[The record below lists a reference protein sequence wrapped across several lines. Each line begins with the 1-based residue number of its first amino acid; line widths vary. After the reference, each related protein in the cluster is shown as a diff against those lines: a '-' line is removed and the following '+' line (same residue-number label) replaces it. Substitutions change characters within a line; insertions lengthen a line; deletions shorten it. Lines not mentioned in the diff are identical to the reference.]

1 MDPLEAVFVFCFVF
15 GVATSIISLLLGSFH
30 GAGLHHGLG
39 GGHEGGL
46 QFGHGGHAPIAHGHA
61 GGLTTH
67 GETGLHVG
75 EADGAYAQVSPFN
88 LQTLTTFLAFFGGVG
103 WVLYETLGVAPAVA
117 LIAGV
122 VAGVAGGAVVFWFLA
137 RVLVAGQRFMD
148 PSTSRMEGVVGN
160 VTQAIGATGT
170 GEIVYSRDGARHS
183 EGARSATG
191 QPIPVGTEIVVVRY
205 ERGLAYV
212 EPWASFIDGN

>member
-1 MDPLEAVFVFCFVF
+1 VDPLEAVFVFCFVF

-39 GGHEGGL
+39 SGHDGGL
-46 QFGHGGHAPIAHGHA
+46 HLGHVGHAPIAHGHA
-61 GGLTTH
+61 GGLTAH
-67 GETGLHVG
+67 SETGLRVAG
-75 EADGAYAQVSPFN
+75 ADGALVQVSPFN

-103 WVLYETLGVAPAVA
+103 WVLYDTLGVAPALA

-160 VTQAIGATGT
+160 VTQAISSTGT
-170 GEIVYSRDGARHS
+170 GEIVYSREGARHS

-191 QPIPVGTEIVVVRY
+191 LPIPVGTEIVVVRY

-212 EPWASFIDGN
+212 EPWASFIDEN